1 MPGALLRQ
9 GSGALFWRA
18 SDLAN
23 LTREALGHH
32 LEACLTAHFPQE
44 RIGQGVPTTQEF
56 ITKTT
61 QELQDARAMCGDSR
75 SQSVARHPGEGAEL
89 RACVDIPGLNRATS

>member
-1 MPGALLRQ
+1 MPGTLLRQ

-23 LTREALGHH
+23 ITREALGHH
-32 LEACLTAHFPQE
+32 LEACFTIRDPQE
-44 RIGQGVPTTQEF
+44 RTQQGVPTTQDF

-61 QELQDARAMCGDSR
+61 QELQEARAMRGDSR
-75 SQSVARHPGEGAEL
+75 PRGAAPHPGDDAGL
-89 RACVDIPGLNRATS
+89 RVCIDILGLNRAAS

>member
-1 MPGALLRQ
+1 MPGALLGQ

-18 SDLAN
+18 SDLAD

-32 LEACLTAHFPQE
+32 LEACFTARFPQE
-44 RIGQGVPTTQEF
+44 NTGQGVPTAHEF

-61 QELQDARAMCGDSR
+61 QELQDARAMHGDR
-75 SQSVARHPGEGAEL
+75 RH
-89 RACVDIPGLNRATS
+89 

>member
-1 MPGALLRQ
+1 MEGAPGALLGQ

-23 LTREALGHH
+23 IMREALGHH
-32 LEACLTAHFPQE
+32 MEAFFAAHFPQE
-44 RIGQGVPTTQEF
+44 NTGQGVPTTQEF

-61 QELQDARAMCGDSR
+61 QELQDARAMRGDRR
-75 SQSVARHPGEGAEL
+75 S
-89 RACVDIPGLNRATS
+89 